1 MFIII
6 RPKQHTIKYY
16 EHSQSKSQ
24 KLAALQQE
32 TITINPNQHQST
44 IIGKYLIH
52 PLVWILGS
60 YAP

>member
-16 EHSQSKSQ
+16 EHPQSKSQ

-32 TITINPNQHQST
+32 TITINPNQRQST